1 MNFGKLATLY
11 AVVTQGLISLLVLT
25 GGGFLLGKLIEK
37 NTKNEESLLSGFFAI
52 IGAIIGLIYF
62 IMSVLKEKKHMDALE
77 KARKEKESN
86 DK

>member
-37 NTKNEESLLSGFFAI
+37 NTENEGSLLSGFFAI
-52 IGAIIGLIYF
+52 IGAILGLIYF
-62 IMSVLKEKKHMDALE
+62 IMSILKEKKHMDALE